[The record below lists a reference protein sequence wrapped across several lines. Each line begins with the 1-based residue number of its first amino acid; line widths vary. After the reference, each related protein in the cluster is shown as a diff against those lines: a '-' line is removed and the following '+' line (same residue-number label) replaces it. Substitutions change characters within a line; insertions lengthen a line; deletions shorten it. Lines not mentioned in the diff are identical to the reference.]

1 MEMSPTP
8 RVIGRGLDVCIWEP
22 DFPGGQI
29 LSVCRFS
36 QRIIGAI
43 TTSALEGLTSG
54 LRITH
59 PPIPL
64 KRCSLAVSTE
74 NWCRWPERSPAPG
87 WKGQK
92 APVGH
97 LHRPALF
104 APWRVMWRPVFPGC
118 HTHSGGFAIHAGRC
132 SCTLGADNGN
142 RTHLR
147 GLGSRRSA
155 DELYPRCCPAGV
167 APGHRSENGER
178 VLTGHAWKV
187 GEYYVRHPHR
197 W

>member
-1 MEMSPTP
+1 MS
-8 RVIGRGLDVCIWEP
+8 L
-22 DFPGGQI
+22 
-29 LSVCRFS
+29 RFS
-36 QRIIGAI
+36 EN
-43 TTSALEGLTSG
+43 TV
-54 LRITH
+54 
-59 PPIPL
+59 PIA
-64 KRCSLAVSTE
+64 AVSTRRLHCQIWRFHAHYGLSS
-74 NWCRWPERSPAPG
+74 NHLLCGRAWCRRPERSPAPG

-147 GLGSRRSA
+147 GLGSRCSA
-155 DELYPRCCPAGV
+155 DELYPRMPCRSRTG
-167 APGHRSENGER
+167 APLRER
-178 VLTGHAWKV
+178 RACTYGPRLEG
-187 GEYYVRHPHR
+187 RR
-197 W
+197 

>member
-1 MEMSPTP
+1 MFTPKLRYRLYQPDDTAARCGGFIPTTVY
-8 RVIGRGLDVCIWEP
+8 RV
-22 DFPGGQI
+22 
-29 LSVCRFS
+29 
-36 QRIIGAI
+36 
-43 TTSALEGLTSG
+43 TTSYVGGHGADGRRGPRLPVE
-54 LRITH
+54 R
-59 PPIPL
+59 
-64 KRCSLAVSTE
+64 TE
-74 NWCRWPERSPAPG
+74 V
-87 WKGQK
+87 
-92 APVGH
+92 PVGR
-97 LHRPALF
+97 LRDPALF

-118 HTHSGGFAIHAGRC
+118 HTHSGGFAIHVGR
-132 SCTLGADNGN
+132 SCALGADNGN

-187 GEYYVRHPHR
+187 GEYYVRHPRR

>member
-1 MEMSPTP
+1 MSPTP

-54 LRITH
+54 LRFTH
-59 PPIPL
+59 STIPL
-64 KRCSLAVSTE
+64 KRCSLAVSTK
-74 NWCRWPERSPAPG
+74 NWCRWPERSPATG

-104 APWRVMWRPVFPGC
+104 APWRMMWRPVFPGC

-132 SCTLGADNGN
+132 LAPLERIMGIEPTFAAWEAAVLPMNYIRVAALPGLHRGTVPRTASVYLRATLG
-142 RTHLR
+142 R
-147 GLGSRRSA
+147 
-155 DELYPRCCPAGV
+155 
-167 APGHRSENGER
+167 
-178 VLTGHAWKV
+178 
-187 GEYYVRHPHR
+187 
-197 W
+197 

>member
-1 MEMSPTP
+1 MSPLGHFVREPWTRGARGP
-8 RVIGRGLDVCIWEP
+8 MPNRNCTGASRASTSCRRRAAFAGRSLYFW
-22 DFPGGQI
+22 
-29 LSVCRFS
+29 
-36 QRIIGAI
+36 GAL
-43 TTSALEGLTSG
+43 AE
-54 LRITH
+54 TH
-59 PPIPL
+59 HPKRSPP
-64 KRCSLAVSTE
+64 
-74 NWCRWPERSPAPG
+74 WCRRPERSPAPG

-187 GEYYVRHPHR
+187 GEYYVRHPRR